1 MAVFQEQRLRAVQ
14 AWFPKLLFLNS
25 MDPMYRF
32 PQSRWLPDLFESV
45 TLPEAMLL
53 CFERMQ
59 VCLFEVLLNC
69 GFVRC
74 LVVRCLSCVRTFGLP
89 AQVVYDDQTFWHGEI
104 HEECDF
110 FPSRLSCFRCSC

>member
-32 PQSRWLPDLFESV
+32 PQSRWLQDLFESV

-53 CFERMQ
+53 SFERMQ

-69 GFVRC
+69 GFVRYTVSWIMHITLHLHYYVVFWFC
-74 LVVRCLSCVRTFGLP
+74 LL
-89 AQVVYDDQTFWHGEI
+89 
-104 HEECDF
+104 
-110 FPSRLSCFRCSC
+110 RCSSSHYSYT